1 MIVNGYTIYDR
12 KALTYS
18 PPFFAVADGLAV
30 RMFGDLVADR
40 NTQVGR
46 HPADFVLYRCG
57 AYDDANGS
65 LLPNTA
71 LQHIIDAM
79 ALVEHQSPLPFD
91 PEPRAS
97 TRAASNANGS
107 ADYGDPR
114 NNPQVTE

>member
-30 RMFGDLVADR
+30 RMFGDLVGDT

-57 AYDDANGS
+57 GYDDSNGS
-65 LLPNTA
+65 LLPVTA
-71 LQHIIDAM
+71 LQHIVDAM
-79 ALVEHQSPLPFD
+79 ALVSRPAPLPFD
-91 PEPRAS
+91 PQPGPA
-97 TRAASNANGS
+97 TRPANNG
-107 ADYGDPR
+107 ADR
-114 NNPQVTE
+114 SPQDHVE